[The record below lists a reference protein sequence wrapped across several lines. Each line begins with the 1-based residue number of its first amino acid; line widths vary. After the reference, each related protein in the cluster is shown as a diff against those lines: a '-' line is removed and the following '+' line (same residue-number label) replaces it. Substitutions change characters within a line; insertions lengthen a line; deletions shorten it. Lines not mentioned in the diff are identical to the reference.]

1 MKQNGV
7 PGVVGQSVLKELS
20 LRNVVERASAAEKQ
34 ILFPCNYVAVR
45 AFKNN
50 FAALVTVQ
58 VGLCNTIGVFT
69 ISLLQIFMNDM
80 ILYKAVTIRLIICF

>member
-20 LRNVVERASAAEKQ
+20 LRNVAERASAAEKQ
-34 ILFPCNYVAVR
+34 KLSPCNYAVVR

-58 VGLCNTIGVFT
+58 VGPCKTIGGVCDT
-69 ISLLQIFMNDM
+69 
-80 ILYKAVTIRLIICF
+80 TRLVCCKYL